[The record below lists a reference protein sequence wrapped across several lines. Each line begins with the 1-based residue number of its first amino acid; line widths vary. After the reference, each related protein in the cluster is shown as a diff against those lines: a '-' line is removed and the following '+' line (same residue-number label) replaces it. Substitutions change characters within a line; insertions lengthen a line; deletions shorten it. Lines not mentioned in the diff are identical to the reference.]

1 WKPILHPDDVD
12 KCLDTWYGAVR
23 SGQAYEIEYRFWD
36 RRMGQY
42 RWHLGRALPVRDA
55 AGNVTRWF
63 GTCTDIDDQKR
74 AEEALREADRRK
86 DEFLAMLAHELRN
99 PMAPIRNAAQV
110 IRLLGASD
118 PNLQRS
124 TELIERQVKHMTRL
138 VDDLLDVS
146 RITRGKI
153 TLQ

>member
-1 WKPILHPDDVD
+1 IKTATLQVYAGLLATLGDMF
-12 KCLDTWYGAVR
+12 VR
-23 SGQAYEIEYRFWD
+23 TSDHTIREAD
-36 RRMGQY
+36 RVAE
-42 RWHLGRALPVRDA
+42 L
-55 AGNVTRWF
+55 TRLS
-63 GTCTDIDDQKR
+63 DQLR
-74 AEEALREADRRK
+74 QRTEELTEADRRK

-110 IRLLGASD
+110 IRLVGSAD

-153 TLQ
+153 TLRQEPVEPAA